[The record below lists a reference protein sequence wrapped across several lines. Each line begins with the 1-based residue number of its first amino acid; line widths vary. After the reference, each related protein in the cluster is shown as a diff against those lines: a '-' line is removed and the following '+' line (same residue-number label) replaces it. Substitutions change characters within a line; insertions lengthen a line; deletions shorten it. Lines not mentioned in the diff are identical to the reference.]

1 MNKTKIAATITL
13 VAMVTNFSA
22 STTSVLAY
30 ELSNKDEVTS
40 SISNKIIQAHQSSSA
55 NGDDA
60 TKESKNN
67 ANSLEAEIKKFEK
80 TNGKFEEAYNKVFKV
95 DNSEIASVKSNDGST
110 TQNLM
115 KAFDDEVETY
125 WASSKLNS
133 DTFKNE
139 IVVTLK
145 ESTKIDTMIYG
156 GTPHWQKGYAEQF
169 EIYASNT
176 DEGDDFRLIATG
188 EQPANHDIKE
198 INFTPTKLKRLKFV
212 FKKGNLNQ
220 AACSVFWLYKHDD
233 VKETINNLFT
243 DGTMVKLKDE
253 YNSQEAIDAL
263 EEKVN
268 KHPLKHQFVDILNE
282 AKELLKEEKDFTDR
296 TFTLTQNGHTHSK
309 SRNVLRMSRLGTDLQ
324 STGIVARPGQVFK
337 IFVEADSNTKLPQ
350 IVFTQQEG
358 HFSHW
363 QKEYQLKKGLNVI
376 TVPEIYSDSWSQKSV
391 KGGAVYLMNRYTAE

>member
-13 VAMVTNFSA
+13 VAMVTNISA
-22 STTSVLAY
+22 STTSDSAY
-30 ELSNKDEVTS
+30 ELRNKDEVTS
-40 SISNKIIQAHQSSSA
+40 STSNKIIQAHQLSSV

-268 KHPLKHQFVDILNE
+268 KHPLKHQ
-282 AKELLKEEKDFTDR
+282 
-296 TFTLTQNGHTHSK
+296 
-309 SRNVLRMSRLGTDLQ
+309 
-324 STGIVARPGQVFK
+324 
-337 IFVEADSNTKLPQ
+337 
-350 IVFTQQEG
+350 
-358 HFSHW
+358 
-363 QKEYQLKKGLNVI
+363 
-376 TVPEIYSDSWSQKSV
+376 
-391 KGGAVYLMNRYTAE
+391 

>member
-40 SISNKIIQAHQSSSA
+40 STSNKIIQAHQSSSV

-198 INFTPTKLKRLKFV
+198 STLHL
-212 FKKGNLNQ
+212 LN
-220 AACSVFWLYKHDD
+220 
-233 VKETINNLFT
+233 
-243 DGTMVKLKDE
+243 
-253 YNSQEAIDAL
+253 
-263 EEKVN
+263 
-268 KHPLKHQFVDILNE
+268 
-282 AKELLKEEKDFTDR
+282 
-296 TFTLTQNGHTHSK
+296 
-309 SRNVLRMSRLGTDLQ
+309 
-324 STGIVARPGQVFK
+324 
-337 IFVEADSNTKLPQ
+337 
-350 IVFTQQEG
+350 
-358 HFSHW
+358 
-363 QKEYQLKKGLNVI
+363 
-376 TVPEIYSDSWSQKSV
+376 
-391 KGGAVYLMNRYTAE
+391 